1 MANVKMTKK
10 EMFTEILALV
20 KDNKEMTEFIEHEIE
35 LLDKKKANGSKKAQA
50 NKDANL
56 KLANELFVALKELD
70 KPVTI
75 SEFQKESTSGVAI
88 LSNQKIS
95 SLLRTLIADGLVVRT
110 EEKKKAYFSVVDTDE
125 EVEEQTKGWGNSP
138 PI

>member
-20 KDNKEMTEFIEHEIE
+20 KDNKEMTEFIEHEIK

-75 SEFQKESTSGVAI
+75 SEFQKESTSGVAT

-110 EEKKKAYFSVVDTDE
+110 EEKKKAYFSAVDTDE
-125 EVEEQTKGWGNSP
+125 EVEE
-138 PI
+138 

>member
-75 SEFQKESTSGVAI
+75 SEFQKESDYDVAI

-110 EEKKKAYFSVVDTDE
+110 EEKKKAYFSVVDTDTDE
-125 EVEEQTKGWGNSP
+125 EVEE
-138 PI
+138 

>member
-125 EVEEQTKGWGNSP
+125 EVEVEE
-138 PI
+138 

>member
-1 MANVKMTKK
+1 MANAKLTKK
-10 EMFTEILALV
+10 EKFEMILGLV
-20 KDNKEMTEFIEHEIE
+20 SDNEVLVEFVKNEIE

-50 NKDANL
+50 NKDANA
-56 KLANELFVALKELD
+56 KLAAELYNALVELD

-95 SLLRTLIADGLVVRT
+95 SLLRILIADGLVVRT
-110 EEKKKAYFSVVDTDE
+110 EEKKKAYFFAITADE
-125 EVEEQTKGWGNSP
+125 EM
-138 PI
+138 

>member
-35 LLDKKKANGSKKAQA
+35 LLDKKKANGSKKAQE

-56 KLANELFVALKELD
+56 KLANELFVALKELG

-75 SEFQKESTSGVAI
+75 SEFQKESLSNVAT

-95 SLLRTLIADGLVVRT
+95 SLLRTLIADGLVIRT
-110 EEKKKAYFSVVDTDE
+110 EEKKKAYFSAVDTDE
-125 EVEEQTKGWGNSP
+125 EIEE
-138 PI
+138 

>member
-20 KDNKEMTEFIEHEIE
+20 KNNKEMTEFIEHEIE

-110 EEKKKAYFSVVDTDE
+110 EEKKKAYFSVVDTDTDE
-125 EVEEQTKGWGNSP
+125 EVEE
-138 PI
+138 

>member
-125 EVEEQTKGWGNSP
+125 EVEE
-138 PI
+138 

>member
-110 EEKKKAYFSVVDTDE
+110 EEKKKAYFSVVDTDTDE
-125 EVEEQTKGWGNSP
+125 EVEE
-138 PI
+138 

>member
-1 MANVKMTKK
+1 
-10 EMFTEILALV
+10 MFTEILALV

-35 LLDKKKANGSKKAQA
+35 LLDKKKTNGSKKAQA

-110 EEKKKAYFSVVDTDE
+110 EEKKKAYFSVVDTDTDTDE
-125 EVEEQTKGWGNSP
+125 EVEE
-138 PI
+138 

>member
-1 MANVKMTKK
+1 MTNAKLTKK
-10 EMFTEILALV
+10 DKFEMILGLV
-20 KDNKEMTEFIEHEIE
+20 SDNATLVEFVKNEIE
-35 LLDKKKANGSKKAQA
+35 LLDKKKASGSKKAQA
-50 NKDANL
+50 NKDANA
-56 KLANELFVALKELD
+56 KLATELYNALVELD

-110 EEKKKAYFSVVDTDE
+110 EEKKKAYFSAIE
-125 EVEEQTKGWGNSP
+125 KEVEEVVEE
-138 PI
+138 

>member
-10 EMFTEILALV
+10 EMLTEILALV

-110 EEKKKAYFSVVDTDE
+110 EEKKKAYFSVVDTDTDE
-125 EVEEQTKGWGNSP
+125 KVEE
-138 PI
+138 